1 MSTTGSAELTRPSS
15 SPLATFALGVG
26 SIGLTVKLVAM
37 SDGLFVVWVV
47 VLGGDV
53 IVLWGNV
60 VEAAGEVVVVLACVV
75 VRRGRRVRT
84 REGEDQHEKKQGT
97 RPHQQMSPSKRESW
111 FGHGPRRI
119 GVLVDNCY
127 SRISSVGPVLL
138 EQVSN
143 CEVLQFGLE

>member
-60 VEAAGEVVVVLACVV
+60 VEVAGEVVVVLACVEVPEARATFAWWCAAGV
-75 VRRGRRVRT
+75 VFELVRVKTSTRR
-84 REGEDQHEKKQGT
+84 
-97 RPHQQMSPSKRESW
+97 
-111 FGHGPRRI
+111 
-119 GVLVDNCY
+119 
-127 SRISSVGPVLL
+127 SRGLDHISR
-138 EQVSN
+138 
-143 CEVLQFGLE
+143 